1 MGKKIFLSCL
11 LALLL
16 SCILLL
22 ISCDRHKDSGL
33 WLYANQFLLFSSE
46 DGPALQQASLSG
58 EIKLNFYNNTDTDAS
73 ITLYTS
79 ASENGLITLSAP
91 AGDSACTNV
100 SLSGKTD
107 INNGIRIIQ
116 GETDSAYILSPQ
128 GLQTAASDTPDITL
142 LRDIALEENL
152 YITTPLSLSTDGHT
166 LSVEGLIAFITNESG
181 ALSLSGNITAKDFY
195 ARAPKCDITL
205 PDSLAW
211 VCDREDDMYNSFHIA
226 AASLNENALD
236 GSVTASTIQQLYNL
250 AKGKRWERAI
260 PNMTIRLGN
269 FTVNECI
276 TFTEPVS
283 IENNSAE
290 FDEAFANTATHAIEI
305 NTDSPGEIHIEGLA
319 PENIL
324 LRAPN
329 CSLIWEENGPSL
341 HTAAQFYQL
350 QSYNGQSLSE
360 YTLGGTCSAVPDITL
375 EAANN
380 PYLLSDMHWT
390 VADDTSFVLCAQ
402 IDHVTPPSALKNA
415 ALTVSAPERCTIS
428 FAGSVNSDGTV
439 NLLDPMGCYVRVSDA
454 SGSSLY
460 YIETAC
466 TLQMPVVLIETDSGA
481 AITSKEEYVDAT
493 VSIESDYTA
502 GLPSLES
509 SAAKIRGRGNTTWEW
524 AEKKPYKIKFEEPV
538 SVLGMERGKTWVLL
552 ANFAD
557 KSLIR
562 NYVALEC
569 AKVLDNIDCY
579 ATQYPVDVYING
591 EYAGIYTLGQQVEK
605 GQNRLYIQEDAGN
618 VNTGFLLEL
627 GVSRESGHPVFSSS
641 ILRNVGVLEPAN
653 ADEQTLTYI
662 QNYVNV
668 ADNAV
673 KLMDQYE
680 NYIDVP
686 SLIDWF
692 IMTELSYNAD
702 SCFRRSVFMT
712 KGAGQKLK
720 MSQVWDFDLAFG
732 NSVADQQRY
741 EEWACLTNDG
751 GYVHYNWMCQLMQ
764 DDTFVAQLR
773 ERWNHVKD
781 ALLETA
787 ITSLEEGYR
796 LTAPSADDNF
806 ALWDILFARVGM
818 QPEAVV
824 LCYTHERQVEYL
836 RTFIETRWN
845 WIDQELNAPAKE

>member
-1 MGKKIFLSCL
+1 MGKKILSAGL
-11 LALLL
+11 FTLLL

-46 DGPALQQASLSG
+46 EGPALQQATLSG
-58 EIKLNFYNNTDTDAS
+58 EVKLNFYNNTDNDAS
-73 ITLYTS
+73 ITLYTG
-79 ASENGLITLSAP
+79 AAENGLITLSAP
-91 AGDSACTNV
+91 AGDSACTTV
-100 SLSGKTD
+100 SLSEKGD
-107 INNGIRIIQ
+107 INNGIRIMQ
-116 GETDSAYILSPQ
+116 GETDSAYILSAY
-128 GLQTAASDTPDITL
+128 GLQTAVSDAPDITL
-142 LRDIALEENL
+142 LRDITLEEPL
-152 YITTPLSLSTDGHT
+152 YITRPLSLSTDGHT
-166 LSVEGLIAFITNESG
+166 LSIEDLISFNTGDSS
-181 ALSLSGNITAKDFY
+181 ALSLSGDISASNFY

-211 VCDREDDMYNSFHIA
+211 VCDRDNSFHIA
-226 AASLNENALD
+226 AASLNGIALD
-236 GSVTASTIQQLYNL
+236 GSATASTIQQLYNL
-250 AKGKRWERAI
+250 AQGERWERAI
-260 PNMTIRLGN
+260 PGMTIRLGN
-269 FTVNECI
+269 FNVDQHV

-283 IENNSAE
+283 IYNDGAKIILASSP
-290 FDEAFANTATHAIEI
+290 AIEI
-305 NTDSPGEIHIEGLA
+305 KTDASGEIRIEGFA
-319 PENIL
+319 RENIL
-324 LRAPN
+324 LRAPG
-329 CSLIWEENGPSL
+329 CSLIWEESGPPL
-341 HTAAQFYQL
+341 HTAAQYYKL
-350 QSYNGQSLSE
+350 QSYNGQNLSE
-360 YTLGGTCSAVPDITL
+360 YTLGGACSVVPDIAL

-380 PYLLSDMHWT
+380 PYVTSDMHWT
-390 VADDTSFVLCAQ
+390 GADDAPFVLRAQ
-402 IDHVTPPSALKNA
+402 IDHVIPPSALKNA
-415 ALTVSAPERCTIS
+415 VLTISVPDGCTVS
-428 FAGSVNSDGTV
+428 FVGSINSDGTV
-439 NLLDPMGCYVRVSDA
+439 NLLDPMGCYVRISDEA
-454 SGSSLY
+454 GSSLY

-466 TLQMPVVLIETDSGA
+466 TLQMPVVLIETNSGA
-481 AITSKEEYVDAT
+481 AITSKEEYVDAA
-493 VSIESDYTA
+493 VSIESDYAA
-502 GLPSLES
+502 GLPSLDS

-538 SVLGMERGKTWVLL
+538 SVLGMESGKTWVLL

-569 AKVLDNIDCY
+569 AKVLDNMDCY

-591 EYAGIYTLGQQVEK
+591 EYAGIYTLGQQVEA
-605 GQNRLYIQEDAGN
+605 GQDRLYIQEDDGN

-641 ILRNVGVLEPAN
+641 ILRNIGVLEPAN

-662 QNYVNV
+662 QNYINV
-668 ADNAV
+668 TDNAV
-673 KLMDQYE
+673 KLMDHYE

-741 EEWACLTNDG
+741 EEWACLTDDG
-751 GYVHYNWMCQLMQ
+751 GYVHYNWMCQLMR
-764 DDTFVAQLR
+764 DDAFVAQLR
-773 ERWNHVKD
+773 ERWNQVKD
-781 ALLETA
+781 ELLETA
-787 ITSLEEGYR
+787 MASLEKGYR

-824 LCYTHERQVEYL
+824 LCYTHERQIEYL
-836 RTFIETRWN
+836 KTFIETRWN
-845 WIDQELNAPAKE
+845 WIDQELNAPAGA

>member
-1 MGKKIFLSCL
+1 MGKKILSAGL

-46 DGPALQQASLSG
+46 EGPALQQASLSG
-58 EIKLNFYNNTDTDAS
+58 EVKLNFYNNTDTDAS
-73 ITLYTS
+73 ITLYTN
-79 ASENGLITLSAP
+79 AAENGLVTLSAP
-91 AGDSACTNV
+91 AGDSACATV
-100 SLSGKTD
+100 SLSGKGD
-107 INNGIRIIQ
+107 INNGVRIMQ
-116 GETDSAYILSPQ
+116 GETDSAYILSAR
-128 GLQTAASDTPDITL
+128 GLQTAASDAPDITL
-142 LRDIALEENL
+142 LRDITLEEPF

-166 LSVEGLIAFITNESG
+166 LSIEDLISFITNEFG
-181 ALSLSGNITAKDFY
+181 ALSLSGDITATNFY

-211 VCDREDDMYNSFHIA
+211 VCDRGDVYNSFHIA
-226 AASLNENALD
+226 AASLNGNTLD

-250 AKGKRWERAI
+250 AEGERWERAI
-260 PNMTIRLGN
+260 PGMTIRLGN
-269 FTVNECI
+269 FNVDQLV

-283 IENNSAE
+283 IQNDAAE
-290 FDEAFANTATHAIEI
+290 IILASSPAIEI
-305 NTDSPGEIHIEGLA
+305 KTDASGEIRIEGLA
-319 PENIL
+319 RENIL

-329 CSLIWEENGPSL
+329 CSLIWEENGPPL
-341 HTAAQFYQL
+341 HTAAQYYKL

-360 YTLGGTCSAVPDITL
+360 YILGGACSAVPDIML

-380 PYLLSDMHWT
+380 LYVLSDMHWT
-390 VADDTSFVLCAQ
+390 AADDTPFVLRTQ
-402 IDHVTPPSALKNA
+402 IDHVIPPSALKNA
-415 ALTVSAPERCTIS
+415 VLTVSVPEGCTVS
-428 FAGSVNSDGTV
+428 FAGSINSDGTV
-439 NLLDPMGCYVRVSDA
+439 NLLDAMGCYVRVSDA

-460 YIETAC
+460 YIETAY

-481 AITSKEEYVDAT
+481 AITSKEEYVDAA
-493 VSIESDYTA
+493 VSIESDYTD
-502 GLPSLES
+502 GLPSLEP

-524 AEKKPYKIKFEEPV
+524 AEKKPYKIRFEEPV
-538 SVLGMERGKTWVLL
+538 SVLGMESGKTWVLL

-569 AKVLDNIDCY
+569 AKVLDNMDCY

-605 GQNRLYIQEDAGN
+605 GQDRLYIQEDAGN

-627 GVSRESGHPVFSSS
+627 GVSHESGHPVFSSS

-662 QNYVNV
+662 QNYINV
-668 ADNAV
+668 TDNAV
-673 KLMDQYE
+673 KLMDHYE

-741 EEWACLTNDG
+741 EEWACLTDDG
-751 GYVHYNWMCQLMQ
+751 GYVHYNWMCQLMRN
-764 DDTFVAQLR
+764 DTFVAQLR
-773 ERWNHVKD
+773 ERWNQVKD
-781 ALLETA
+781 ELLETA
-787 ITSLEEGYR
+787 MASLEEGYR

-845 WIDQELNAPAKE
+845 WMDQELNATAGE

>member
-1 MGKKIFLSCL
+1 MGKKILSAGL

-46 DGPALQQASLSG
+46 EGPALQQAALSG
-58 EIKLNFYNNTDTDAS
+58 EIKLNFYNNTDADAS
-73 ITLYTS
+73 ITLYS
-79 ASENGLITLSAP
+79 DAAEDGFVTLSAP
-91 AGDSACTNV
+91 AGNFASASV
-100 SLSGKTD
+100 SLSEKAD
-107 INNGIRIIQ
+107 INNGVRIMQ
-116 GETDSAYILSPQ
+116 GETDSAYILSAE
-128 GLQTAASDTPDITL
+128 GLQTAVSDAPNITL
-142 LRDIALEENL
+142 LRDIALEEPL
-152 YITTPLSLSTDGHT
+152 YITRPLSLSTDGHT
-166 LSVEGLIAFITNESG
+166 LSIEDLIYFNTNEPG
-181 ALSLSGNITAKDFY
+181 ALSLSGDISATNFY

-211 VCDREDDMYNSFHIA
+211 VYDRGEVYNDFHIA
-226 AASLNENALD
+226 AASLNGDALD
-236 GSVTASTIQQLYNL
+236 GSATASSIQQLHSL
-250 AKGKRWERAI
+250 AEGERWERAI
-260 PNMTIRLGN
+260 PGMTIRLAN
-269 FTVNECI
+269 FTVDERI

-283 IENNSAE
+283 IENNGAE
-290 FDEAFANTATHAIEI
+290 MDELFANTATHAIEI
-305 NTDSPGEIHIEGLA
+305 KTDSSGEIRIKGLA
-319 PENIL
+319 REIIL
-324 LRAPN
+324 LDAPN
-329 CSLIWEENGPSL
+329 CSLIWEENGPPL
-341 HTAAQFYQL
+341 HTAAQYYKL
-350 QSYNGQSLSE
+350 QSYNGQRLSE
-360 YTLGGTCSAVPDITL
+360 YTLGGTCSVIPDITL

-380 PYLLSDMHWT
+380 PYVTSDIHWAA
-390 VADDTSFVLCAQ
+390 ADGTSLVLRAQ
-402 IDHVTPPSALKNA
+402 IDHVIPPSALKNA
-415 ALTVSAPERCTIS
+415 VLTVSVPDGCTVS
-428 FAGSVNSDGTV
+428 LVGSINSDGTV
-439 NLLDPMGCYVRVSDA
+439 NLLDSMGCYVRVSDDL
-454 SGSSLY
+454 GSSLY
-460 YIETAC
+460 YIETTC
-466 TLQMPVVLIETDSGA
+466 TLQMPVILIETNSGA
-481 AITSKEEYVDAT
+481 PITSKEEYIDAAI
-493 VSIESDYTA
+493 SIESDYTA
-502 GLPSLES
+502 GLPSLEP

-538 SVLGMERGKTWVLL
+538 SVLGMESGKTWVLL

-569 AKVLDNIDCY
+569 AKVLDNMDCY

-591 EYAGIYTLGQQVEK
+591 EYAGIYTLGQQVEV
-605 GQNRLYIQEDAGN
+605 GQDRLYIQEDAGN

-627 GVSRESGHPVFSSS
+627 GVSHESGHPVFSSS
-641 ILRNVGVLEPAN
+641 ILRSIGVLEPAN

-662 QNYVNV
+662 QNYINV
-668 ADNAV
+668 TDNAV
-673 KLMDQYE
+673 KLMDHYE

-741 EEWACLTNDG
+741 EEWACLTDDG
-751 GYVHYNWMCQLMQ
+751 GYVHYNWMCQLMR
-764 DDTFVAQLR
+764 DDTFVTQLR
-773 ERWNHVKD
+773 ERWNAVKD
-781 ALLETA
+781 KLLETA
-787 ITSLEEGYR
+787 MASLEEGYR

-836 RTFIETRWN
+836 KTFIEKRWN
-845 WIDQELNAPAKE
+845 WMDQELNAPAGA

>member
-1 MGKKIFLSCL
+1 MGKKILSAGL
-11 LALLL
+11 LGLLL

-46 DGPALQQASLSG
+46 EGPALQQATLSG
-58 EIKLNFYNNTDTDAS
+58 EVKLNFYNNTDTDAS
-73 ITLYTS
+73 ITLYTG
-79 ASENGLITLSAP
+79 AAENGLVTLSAS
-91 AGDSACTNV
+91 AGDSACAAIA
-100 SLSGKTD
+100 LSEKED
-107 INNGIRIIQ
+107 INNGVRIMQ
-116 GETDSAYILSPQ
+116 GETDSAYILSAQ
-128 GLQTAASDTPDITL
+128 GLQTAVSDASDITL
-142 LRDIALEENL
+142 LQDITLEEPL
-152 YITTPLSLSTDGHT
+152 YITKPMSLSTDEHT
-166 LSVEGLIAFITNESG
+166 LSIEDLISFNTNESG
-181 ALSLSGNITAKDFY
+181 ALSLSGDISATNFY

-211 VCDREDDMYNSFHIA
+211 VYDRGEIYNKFCIA
-226 AASLNENALD
+226 AASLNGDAME
-236 GSVTASTIQQLYNL
+236 GSVTASSIQQLHNL
-250 AKGKRWERAI
+250 AAGERWERAI
-260 PNMTIRLGN
+260 PSMTIRLDN
-269 FTVNECI
+269 FTINERV

-283 IENNSAE
+283 IQNNGAE
-290 FDEAFANTATHAIEI
+290 IDKIFDSTATHAIEI
-305 NTDSPGEIHIEGLA
+305 KTDSSGEICIEGLIWT
-319 PENIL
+319 NIL
-324 LRAPN
+324 LDAQN
-329 CSLIWEENGPSL
+329 CSLIWEESGPPL
-341 HTAAQFYQL
+341 HTAAQYYKI

-360 YTLGGTCSAVPDITL
+360 YTLGGSCSVVPDITL
-375 EAANN
+375 EAASN
-380 PYLLSDMHWT
+380 PYVTSDVHWT
-390 VADDTSFVLCAQ
+390 VANDTPFVLRAQ
-402 IDHVTPPSALKNA
+402 IDHVIPPSALKNA
-415 ALTVSAPERCTIS
+415 VLTVSVPDGCTIS
-428 FAGSVNSDGTV
+428 YADSVNSDGTV
-439 NLLDPMGCYVRVSDA
+439 NLLDSMGCYIFVSDGTGT
-454 SGSSLY
+454 SIY

-466 TLQMPVVLIETDSGA
+466 TLQMPVVLIETSSGA
-481 AITSKEEYVDAT
+481 AITSKEEYVDAV

-509 SAAKIRGRGNTTWEW
+509 STAKIRGRGNTTWEW
-524 AEKKPYKIKFEEPV
+524 SEKKPYKMKFEEPV
-538 SVLGMERGKTWVLL
+538 SILGMESGKTWVLL

-605 GQNRLYIQEDAGN
+605 EQDRLYIQEDAGN

-641 ILRNVGVLEPAN
+641 ILRNIGVLEPAN

-662 QNYVNV
+662 QNYINIT
-668 ADNAV
+668 DNAV
-673 KLMDQYE
+673 KLMDHYE

-692 IMTELSYNAD
+692 IITELSYNAD

-741 EEWACLTNDG
+741 EEWACLTDDG
-751 GYVHYNWMCQLMQ
+751 GYVHYNWMCQLMR
-764 DDTFVAQLR
+764 DDAFVTQLR
-773 ERWNHVKD
+773 ERWNEIKD
-781 ALLETA
+781 KLLETA
-787 ITSLEEGYR
+787 MASLEEGYR
-796 LTAPSADDNF
+796 LTSPSADDNF
-806 ALWDILFARVGM
+806 AVWDILFARVGM

-824 LCYTHERQVEYL
+824 LCYTHERQIEYL
-836 RTFIETRWN
+836 KTFIETRWN
-845 WIDQELNAPAKE
+845 WMDQELNAPAEA